1 MRKNKIIYLVLF
13 LCGFGVFMYVNDMK
27 KIDKQSIAA
36 YIDIVKI
43 FQQYTEDIQED
54 LEVEFLEK
62 KNELNEIQDKI
73 KLELDQDIKNDMQEE
88 MVKKVELYNSEYA
101 EKVREIDYEVS
112 KKIID
117 ASNHILNEEGYDIV
131 FPKSSVISS
140 KDDRLDITDKVIELL
155 EDGDKE

>member
-88 MVKKVELYNSEYA
+88 MVKKVELYNSEYS

-131 FPKSSVISS
+131 FPKSAVISS
-140 KDDRLDITDKVIELL
+140 KDDSLDITDKVIKLL